1 MSRIFSIPLKL
12 PHLAGGAL
20 LLALALAPVE
30 AVAQAAAST
39 PTPPPEVRA
48 VAYAPIPA
56 GSSFEVQSNDD
67 SELSQEGV
75 NRVQAELPLQGY
87 AATTGAPLVMQVE
100 IDLVRGDRQDD
111 PLGQVQGHSNEA
123 PSQAR
128 LFSTTENSLLNP
140 KRPIGSADRIFRIS
154 LSVYE
159 RASGLYVWRG
169 TATRSDPNI
178 DTSQAGNEMINAL
191 IATVGKSMNPPPGAV
206 Q

>member
-159 RASGLYVWRG
+159 RASGLYVW
-169 TATRSDPNI
+169 
-178 DTSQAGNEMINAL
+178 
-191 IATVGKSMNPPPGAV
+191 
-206 Q
+206 